1 MVTLSSVIENVFGI
15 AGRSLITGAGG
26 LSSAGMAP
34 ATWAL
39 AYSAPMT
46 GDAVGV
52 VAATTLASGVEFVEA
67 LTIVLAMGTTRG
79 WRSTWAGVGAALVS
93 LAVITAL
100 AGYAI
105 QSWLPEALL
114 QLVVGTLL
122 LIFGLQWLRKA
133 ILRSAGLKAL
143 HDEEDAF
150 RSEVQAAREAGDE
163 RRLGLD
169 WFAFVV
175 SFKGVFL
182 EGLEIVFIV
191 ITFGL
196 NADSIWLAV
205 LGAAIGGTIVLAAGV
220 ALHKPLA
227 RVPEN
232 TIKFV
237 VGLLL
242 STFGTFWAV
251 EGLGWF
257 APDDAS
263 LHWPGGDLAL
273 PILLALW
280 CALALAPL
288 AARSRGRLSAL
299 PLRFRALLVGLRR
312 RRRLAHRRGRRRRAG
327 RRGAARGGHRGARR
341 AGRHAHGR
349 GHPARRDRQHR
360 GRRTAEGVIDRQQ
373 RRGPQPRARARRDA
387 LTRTVARAT
396 VTMRA

>member
-1 MVTLSSVIENVFGI
+1 V
-15 AGRSLITGAGG
+15 
-26 LSSAGMAP
+26 
-34 ATWAL
+34 
-39 AYSAPMT
+39 T

-79 WRSTWAGVGAALVS
+79 WRSTWAGVGAALVA

-100 AGYAI
+100 AGYAL

-143 HDEEDAF
+143 HDEDDAY
-150 RSEVQAAREAGDE
+150 RAEVAAARAAGDE

-196 NADSIWLAV
+196 NADSIALAS
-205 LGAAIGGTIVLAAGV
+205 LGAAIGGAIVLAAGV
-220 ALHKPLA
+220 ALHRPLA

-232 TIKFV
+232 TIKFA
-237 VGLLL
+237 VGLML
-242 STFGTFWAV
+242 STFGTFWSV

-257 APDDAS
+257 SPSDVS
-263 LHWPGGDLAL
+263 LHWPGGDAAL
-273 PILLALW
+273 PVLLALW
-280 CALALAPL
+280 GLLAW
-288 AARSRGRLSAL
+288 AAV
-299 PLRFRALLVGLRR
+299 RALS
-312 RRRLAHRRGRRRRAG
+312 
-327 RRGAARGGHRGARR
+327 
-341 AGRHAHGR
+341 
-349 GHPARRDRQHR
+349 P
-360 GRRTAEGVIDRQQ
+360 RTREGV
-373 RRGPQPRARARRDA
+373 A
-387 LTRTVARAT
+387 
-396 VTMRA
+396 

>member
-1 MVTLSSVIENVFGI
+1 VTGN
-15 AGRSLITGAGG
+15 
-26 LSSAGMAP
+26 
-34 ATWAL
+34 
-39 AYSAPMT
+39 
-46 GDAVGV
+46 AVGV

-79 WRSTWAGVGAALVS
+79 WRATWAGVGAALAA

-100 AGYAI
+100 AGYAL

-114 QLVVGTLL
+114 QLVVGALL

-133 ILRSAGLKAL
+133 ILRAAGLKAL
-143 HDEEDAF
+143 HDEQDAY
-150 RSEVQAAREAGDE
+150 RTEVEAARRAGDE

-196 NADSIWLAV
+196 NANSISLAII
-205 LGAAIGGTIVLAAGV
+205 GAAIGGAIVLAAGF

-242 STFGTFWAV
+242 STFGTFWSI

-257 APDDAS
+257 APDEAS
-263 LHWPGGDLAL
+263 LSWPGGDLAL
-273 PILLALW
+273 LVLLALW
-280 CALALAPL
+280 CSLAW
-288 AARSRGRLSAL
+288 GTVRLL
-299 PLRFRALLVGLRR
+299 
-312 RRRLAHRRGRRRRAG
+312 
-327 RRGAARGGHRGARR
+327 
-341 AGRHAHGR
+341 
-349 GHPARRDRQHR
+349 
-360 GRRTAEGVIDRQQ
+360 T
-373 RRGPQPRARARRDA
+373 PRAQEVR
-387 LTRTVARAT
+387 
-396 VTMRA
+396 